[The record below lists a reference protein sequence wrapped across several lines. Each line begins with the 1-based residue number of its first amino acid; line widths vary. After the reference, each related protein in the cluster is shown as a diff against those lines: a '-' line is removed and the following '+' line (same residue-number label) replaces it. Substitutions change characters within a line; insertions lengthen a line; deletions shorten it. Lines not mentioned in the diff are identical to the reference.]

1 MSLVAKNIEIS
12 FSRGK
17 STMILHEAISIQ
29 VNDKDICLLAGANGV
44 GKSLLLKTLIGINPL
59 LNGEILIDGE
69 KYTNNKPQPGLI
81 SYLSAAS
88 PSVELMSVLEVV
100 LSAQRNQSWFG
111 KETELIIQKAKS
123 ELNFCGV
130 KHLSEASFVKLSDGE
145 KQKVML
151 ARSLFQNTKYV
162 LLDEPT
168 AFLDYPSKVEF
179 WELIRKRSEMNNQGF
194 LVCSHDLHVALPR
207 VDRMYLL
214 RKDGM
219 EEYPNPRDFNPNE
232 WDGQ

>member
-12 FSRGK
+12 FSREK
-17 STMILHEAISIQ
+17 STLILHKAISIQ
-29 VNDKDICLLAGANGV
+29 IKDKDICLLAGANGV

-59 LNGEILIDGE
+59 LNGEILIDGK
-69 KYTNNKPQPGLI
+69 KYTSHKTQPGLI

-100 LSAQRNQSWFG
+100 LSVQRNQSWFG
-111 KETELIIQKAKS
+111 KETELIIQEARS

-130 KHLSEASFVKLSDGE
+130 EHLSEESFAKLSDGE

-151 ARSLFQNTKYV
+151 ARSLFQHTKYV

-179 WELIRKRSEMNNQGF
+179 WELIRKRSETNNQAF

-214 RKDGM
+214 KKDGIK
-219 EEYPNPRDFNPNE
+219 EYPNPIGFNPNE

>member
-1 MSLVAKNIEIS
+1 MSLIAKNIEIS

-17 STMILHEAISIQ
+17 SIHVLHKTISIEVKEQ
-29 VNDKDICLLAGANGV
+29 EICLLAGANGV

-59 LNGEILIDGE
+59 MNGEIFIDGE
-69 KYTNNKPQPGLI
+69 SYTNNKNQPGLI

-88 PSVELMSVLEVV
+88 PSVELMSVIEVV
-100 LSAQRNQSWFG
+100 LSAQKQQSWFG
-111 KETELIIQKAKS
+111 KETESNLKKAKS
-123 ELNFCGV
+123 ELDFCGV
-130 KHLSEASFVKLSDGE
+130 KHLSEESFATLSDGE

-179 WELIRKRSEMNNQGF
+179 WELIRKRSEINKQAF
-194 LVCSHDLHVALPR
+194 LICSHDLHVALPR

-219 EEYPNPRDFNPNE
+219 DEYPKPMDFNPNE
-232 WDGQ
+232 WNGQ

>member
-1 MSLVAKNIEIS
+1 MSLVAKNMEIS

-17 STMILHEAISIQ
+17 SIHVLHKAISLQ
-29 VNDKDICLLAGANGV
+29 VKEKEICLLAGANGV

-59 LNGEILIDGE
+59 VNGEILIDGE
-69 KYTNNKPQPGLI
+69 TYTDNTNQPRLI

-100 LSAQRNQSWFG
+100 LSAQKKQSWFG
-111 KETELIIQKAKS
+111 WDSESIIQKAKS
-123 ELNFCGV
+123 ELDFCGV
-130 KHLSEASFVKLSDGE
+130 KHLAVESFAKLSDGE

-151 ARSLFQNTKYV
+151 ARSLFQNTKYL

-179 WELIRKRSEMNNQGF
+179 WGLIRKRSATNNQAF

-219 EEYPNPRDFNPNE
+219 DEYPNPMDFNPNE
-232 WDGQ
+232 WNGQ